1 MKVVHRSLRE
11 QESRDRALVLTAMDI
26 EHELERGWVGWR
38 IAVPPHEE
46 SRAQEQW
53 RLYDLENTLARS
65 SVARSGGADIARE
78 GAAASTA
85 CWVVLLIV
93 VYVLQSRHAFGID
106 WVGLGR
112 LDVGAIRSGEWW
124 RAITALTLHVD
135 APHLIANI
143 GFGAVFGTLLGR
155 AIGGGLAWFTILIGG
170 TVGNLMN
177 VAVQRPDHS
186 AIGAS
191 TAVFAALGLYAA
203 YLWTGRQLI
212 RNSWARRVAPVVGAV
227 FMLAWFGTGDERT
240 DIVAHLTGFL
250 AGFGVGA
257 LLGRILSPG
266 EPAAR
271 TQWILGGS
279 GIAVLA
285 AAWGLA
291 LIFS

>member
-38 IAVPPHEE
+38 IAVPLHEE

-65 SVARSGGADIARE
+65 SVARSGGADIVRE

-85 CWVVLLIV
+85 CWVVLLIAR
-93 VYVLQSRHAFGID
+93 YVLQSRHAFGID

-177 VAVQRPDHS
+177 VAVQRPEHT

-191 TAVFAALGLYAA
+191 TAVLGSPRPRRDARPRPRRDVPRPGLHPRQIAPCA
-203 YLWTGRQLI
+203 SSPRGR
-212 RNSWARRVAPVVGAV
+212 PVPRHSG
-227 FMLAWFGTGDERT
+227 
-240 DIVAHLTGFL
+240 
-250 AGFGVGA
+250 
-257 LLGRILSPG
+257 S
-266 EPAAR
+266 AR
-271 TQWILGGS
+271 TASLEARTATGS
-279 GIAVLA
+279 NGSVA
-285 AAWGLA
+285 
-291 LIFS
+291 

>member
-38 IAVPPHEE
+38 IAVPHHEE

-65 SVARSGGADIARE
+65 SVARSGGADIVRE

-85 CWVVLLIV
+85 CWVVLLIAM
-93 VYVLQSRHAFGID
+93 YVLQSRHAFGID

-177 VAVQRPDHS
+177 VAVQRPEHT

-203 YLWTGRQLI
+203 YLWTGRQLFQ
-212 RNSWARRVAPVVGAV
+212 NSWARRVAPVVGAV

-271 TQWILGGS
+271 TQWILGGF